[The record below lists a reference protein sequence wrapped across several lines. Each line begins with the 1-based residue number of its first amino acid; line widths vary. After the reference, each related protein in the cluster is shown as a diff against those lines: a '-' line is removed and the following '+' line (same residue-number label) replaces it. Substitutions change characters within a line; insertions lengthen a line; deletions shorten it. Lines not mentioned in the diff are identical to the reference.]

1 MKKESKNMKGKT
13 LLISGGTRGIG
24 KAIVYAFAEKGVN
37 VAFTYNSNEEIAND
51 IARDIENKYGVKSR
65 GYKLNILEP
74 DEYKEVFKQ
83 FDADFDRIDFFISNA
98 IISGRAV
105 VGGFGPFMRLKPKGL
120 NNIYTAT
127 VDAFVV
133 GAQEAA
139 KRMEPN
145 GGGSIISMSSTGNL
159 VYTPN
164 YAGHGTNKAAVETM
178 VRYAA
183 AELGGMGIRVNAVS
197 GGPIDTDALKAFPN
211 YEEVKAEVVARS
223 PLNRMGEAEDL
234 TGACLFLCSEGASWV
249 TGQTIVV
256 DGGTTFQ

>member
-1 MKKESKNMKGKT
+1 MSFAGKT

-24 KAIVYAFAEKGVN
+24 KAIVYAFAQEGAN
-37 VAFTYNSNEEIAND
+37 VAFTYNSNAQISDEIVHD
-51 IARDIENKYGVKSR
+51 VESRFGVKCR
-65 GYKLNILEP
+65 GYALNILEP
-74 DEYKEVFKQ
+74 EEYKGVYEH
-83 FDADFDRIDFFISNA
+83 FDRDFDRLDFFISNA

-139 KRMEPN
+139 KRMEKI

-164 YAGHGTNKAAVETM
+164 YAGHGTNKAAVEAM

-183 AELGGMGIRVNAVS
+183 AELGEKGIRVNAVS

-223 PLNRMGEAEDL
+223 PLSRMGQAEDL
-234 TGACLFLCSEGASWV
+234 TGACLFLCSAGASWL
-249 TGQTIVV
+249 TGQTIVI